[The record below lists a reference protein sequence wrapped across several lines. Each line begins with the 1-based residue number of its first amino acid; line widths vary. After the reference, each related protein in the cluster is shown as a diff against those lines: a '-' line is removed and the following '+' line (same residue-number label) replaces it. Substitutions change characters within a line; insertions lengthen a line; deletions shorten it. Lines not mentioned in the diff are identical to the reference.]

1 MLMVLLRS
9 TLHIRLLA
17 YAVTSKLNHTPL
29 SANKSGSDHISAHQK
44 ISGLHKIE
52 GL

>member
-1 MLMVLLRS
+1 ML
-9 TLHIRLLA
+9 LHSAVHVRLLA

-29 SANKSGSDHISAHQK
+29 SANKSISDHISAQQK